1 MTEDHGNFQKSF
13 VEIWTDGGCS
23 PNPGPGGW
31 GVLLRFKGIERELS
45 GGESETTNN
54 RMELTAAAM
63 ALETLTRPCQVDLYT
78 DSQYV
83 RRGITEWLEGWKKN
97 GWKNASKKAVANTDL
112 WQRLENAAVQ
122 HQIKWHWVK
131 GHNGCFENERV
142 DQLATLARKKIQ
154 EKDGINN

>member
-1 MTEDHGNFQKSF
+1 MSFDRSNYQSSF

-45 GGESETTNN
+45 GGEVDTTNN

-63 ALETLTRPCQVDLYT
+63 ALEALTRSCQVNLYT

-83 RRGITEWLEGWKKN
+83 RRGIIEWLAGWKKN
-97 GWKNASKKAVANTDL
+97 GWKNAAKKAVANTDL
-112 WQRLENAAVQ
+112 WQRLEIAAAR
-122 HQIKWHWVK
+122 HQVKWHWVK
-131 GHNGCFENERV
+131 GHAGCVENERV

-154 EKDGINN
+154 K